1 MAQNLKINGITY
13 NGVSSLSIKKS
24 DGGEAKFVDASHFE
38 TWVCEMKNGTTVEK
52 VVNVID

>member
-38 TWVCEMKNGTTVEK
+38 TWVCEMKDGTTVEK
-52 VVNVID
+52 EVNVSD